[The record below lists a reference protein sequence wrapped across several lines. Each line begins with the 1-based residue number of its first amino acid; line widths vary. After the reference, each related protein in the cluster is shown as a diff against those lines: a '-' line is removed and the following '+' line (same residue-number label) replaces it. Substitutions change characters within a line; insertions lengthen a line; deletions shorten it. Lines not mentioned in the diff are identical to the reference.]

1 MPFVARCAL
10 QHPSRNL
17 QHLSLATRLSIA
29 LAVVALALLGAGGA
43 WQLAAERDDLDD
55 AVERE
60 LRMLGRSLQVSF
72 ENALRDRQSEDV
84 HDTLDALD
92 RLDPTVDV
100 VVLDAQ
106 DRVLASSDGAD
117 LDAARA
123 VASGFHADHG
133 SAELRLP
140 LRADT
145 RRAHLV
151 LVRPTTDVER
161 DLAATRRRV
170 AGSLAVYVF
179 LLLLTT
185 VIATRLWVGAPL
197 ARMLA
202 HIRRV
207 REGDLSVPAHPSL
220 KRDEIGETVH
230 EFERLV
236 EDLARARARLEAE
249 TEARRGFERA
259 VREMDKLATLGQ
271 LAAGL
276 AHEIGSPLQVLE
288 GRLAS
293 LEKRA
298 DDADETRRLAGIA
311 REQAARITRIVA
323 RLSNLTR
330 RPTSPT
336 HVDPREPVRSILSL
350 LEPEARRRGVR
361 WEAELADD
369 VPTMHADPD
378 ALQQITLNLVRNAIE
393 ATSAGDSIVVRLDRA
408 GDDAIALEVRDTG
421 RGMSPEHRDR
431 AFEPFFTTRADGTG
445 LGLAVVR
452 GIVTEL
458 RGELA
463 FESELDRGTRV
474 RVVLPRSEGTT
485 RRTDDER

>member
-207 REGDLSVPAHPSL
+207 RAGDLSVPAHPSL

-298 DDADETRRLAGIA
+298 EDPDETRRLAGIA

-323 RLSNLTR
+323 
-330 RPTSPT
+330 
-336 HVDPREPVRSILSL
+336 
-350 LEPEARRRGVR
+350 
-361 WEAELADD
+361 
-369 VPTMHADPD
+369 
-378 ALQQITLNLVRNAIE
+378 
-393 ATSAGDSIVVRLDRA
+393 
-408 GDDAIALEVRDTG
+408 
-421 RGMSPEHRDR
+421 
-431 AFEPFFTTRADGTG
+431 
-445 LGLAVVR
+445 
-452 GIVTEL
+452 
-458 RGELA
+458 
-463 FESELDRGTRV
+463 
-474 RVVLPRSEGTT
+474 
-485 RRTDDER
+485 

>member
-1 MPFVARCAL
+1 M
-10 QHPSRNL
+10 
-17 QHLSLATRLSIA
+17 QHLSLATRLSLA
-29 LAVVALALLGAGGA
+29 FAVVALALLGAGGA

-72 ENALRDRQSEDV
+72 ENALRDRQAEDV
-84 HDTLDALD
+84 AETLEALD
-92 RLDPTVDV
+92 RLDPSVGV
-100 VVLDAQ
+100 VVFDA
-106 DRVLASSDGAD
+106 RGEVLASSDGAD
-117 LDAARA
+117 VDDARA
-123 VASGFHADHG
+123 VTSGYRVNEDA
-133 SAELRLP
+133 AELRLP
-140 LRADT
+140 LDT
-145 RRAHLV
+145 GERRARLV
-151 LVRPTTDVER
+151 LVRTTTDVER
-161 DLAATRRRV
+161 DLQATRRRV

-185 VIATRLWVGAPL
+185 VIATRFWVGAPL
-197 ARMLA
+197 ARMVA

-207 REGDLSVPAHPSL
+207 RAGDLSVPPHPSL
-220 KRDEIGETVH
+220 RRDEIGETVH

-236 EDLARARARLEAE
+236 EDLASARARLEAE
-249 TEARRGFERA
+249 TEARRGFERV

-288 GRLAS
+288 GRLTS

-298 DDADETRRLAGIA
+298 DDPDETRRLAGIA

-336 HVDPREPVRSILSL
+336 RFDPREPVRSILAL

-361 WEAELADD
+361 LEVELSD
-369 VPTMHADPD
+369 VPAMHADPD

-393 ATSAGDSIVVRLDRA
+393 ATSEGGTVSVRLEPV
-408 GDDAIALEVRDTG
+408 GEESIALDVRDTG
-421 RGMSPEHRDR
+421 RGMSHEDRGR

-458 RGELA
+458 RGEIA
-463 FESELDRGTRV
+463 LDSTLDVGTHV
-474 RVVLPRSEGTT
+474 RVVLPCSEAAM
-485 RRTDDER
+485 RRTDGDG